1 MPEQEDSMASPRLA
15 RYRFYLRQ
23 RPTLLIV
30 LSILGVVF
38 FLAVTGL
45 SRVYFRQ
52 RESLG
57 ARWFN
62 RGISDLKA
70 KNFEAA
76 VTDLRTALLYSRD
89 DYSYQLNLAE
99 ALVGLNRAGEASAY
113 LLNLWDRE
121 PDNGVVNLELARI
134 ARQQGRTDQAVRY
147 YHNAEYAVWP
157 RDQESQRRDARL
169 ELIDLLLQIKDHGN
183 AQAELIALAAN
194 VDDEPGIQKTL
205 GDLFTRAGD
214 YEHALAAYRTL
225 LHNNRHDVSAMAGA
239 GYAAFQL
246 ERYPLA
252 EHYLQSAVASDSGDA
267 QSAQLLQTTQAV
279 LHMDPF
285 RPQISAVDRDKIA
298 MEAFT
303 TAGQR
308 LSACPLPKSGVAGPA
323 AGALSLSDEWN
334 ALKPR
339 MTALRLRRDPDLA
352 NTAMDLVFRIERQT
366 SVICGTPRGNDLA
379 LLLIA
384 KLHEGS

>member
-1 MPEQEDSMASPRLA
+1 MPEQEDSMASPVLA

-23 RPTLLIV
+23 RPTLLVV
-30 LSILGVVF
+30 LSVLGVVF

-45 SRVYFRQ
+45 SKIYFRQ

-76 VTDLRTALLYSRD
+76 VTDFRTALIYSRD

-99 ALVGLNRAGEASAY
+99 ALIGLRRTGEASAY

-134 ARQQGRTDQAVRY
+134 ARAQGRTDQAVRY
-147 YHNAEYAVWP
+147 YHDAEYAVWP
-157 RDQESQRRDARL
+157 GGQENQRREARL
-169 ELIDLLLQIKDHGN
+169 ELIDLLLQVKDLGN
-183 AQAELIALAAN
+183 AQSELIALAAN

-205 GDLFTRAGD
+205 GDLFSRAGD
-214 YEHALAAYRTL
+214 YEHALAAYRTVL
-225 LHNNRHDVSAMAGA
+225 RGNRHDAAAMAGA
-239 GYAAFQL
+239 GHAAFQL
-246 ERYPLA
+246 GRYALA
-252 EHYLQSAVASDSGDA
+252 EHDLQSAVAADPNDA
-267 QSAQLLQTTQAV
+267 QSTQLLQTTQVV

-285 RPQISAVDRDKIA
+285 RPQISTVDRHKIVL
-298 MEAFT
+298 EAFS

-308 LSACPLPKSGVAGPA
+308 LSSCALPTSIIPGPA
-323 AGALSLSDEWN
+323 GSTLSLSEEWN
-334 ALKPR
+334 AMKPR
-339 MTALRLRRDPDLA
+339 MRAEELRRNPDLA
-352 NTAMDLVFRIERQT
+352 NSAMDLVFRIERQA
-366 SVICGTPRGNDLA
+366 SVVCGNPSGTDLA
-379 LLLIA
+379 LLLVA
-384 KLHEGS
+384 KLHEGN